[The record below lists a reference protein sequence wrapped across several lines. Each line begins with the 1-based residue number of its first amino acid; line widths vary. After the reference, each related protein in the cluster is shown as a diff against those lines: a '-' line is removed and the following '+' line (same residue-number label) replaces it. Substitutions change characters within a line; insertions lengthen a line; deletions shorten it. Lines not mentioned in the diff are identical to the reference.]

1 MGPLLLPPE
10 ALLLGS
16 GRARSSTAESLLH
29 YDVEVSGFP
38 SSHAGH
44 VVLLGLKEQDYP
56 GATRLEEWPTW
67 TLPVLQWAR
76 RQGAVTGYAHSGWGL
91 QIRDRQ
97 IPSAEVPAFDG
108 IGANEYIV
116 TVTHP
121 DAVDFISTVDT
132 PWPWELNI
140 WYHTLN
146 LGFRTRISGET
157 DFPCIYDDRVGL
169 GRTYTKL
176 DRLTYRGWL
185 DALRA
190 GRSYV
195 SDGLSHLMDFAV
207 NGVAVGTG
215 DGTVTATG
223 AVGRGDRA
231 RHGAA
236 RRGRRRGHRR
246 HGPPIRSRTGTSSGR
261 AWRARA
267 RCRSSF
273 SSTGASSRPRRVV
286 ADGNPHDLRVTL
298 PVARS
303 GWIAA
308 RILPSSHTNPVFVHR
323 GPAADAAVDG
333 QRTMGP
339 RGGRAVLAAEDAQH
353 PRERA
358 RGGVGRVRPRAGGV
372 PEVAGVGHRGVR
384 RRRNRTSMREG
395 AMATTARRRGLTSG
409 TREGHRC

>member
-1 MGPLLLPPE
+1 M
-10 ALLLGS
+10 
-16 GRARSSTAESLLH
+16 
-29 YDVEVSGFP
+29 
-38 SSHAGH
+38 
-44 VVLLGLKEQDYP
+44 
-56 GATRLEEWPTW
+56 
-67 TLPVLQWAR
+67 
-76 RQGAVTGYAHSGWGL
+76 

-97 IPSAEVPAFDG
+97 LPSAEVPAFDG

-121 DAVDFISTVDT
+121 GAVDFISTVDT

-215 DGTVTATG
+215 DGTVTA
-223 AVGRGDRA
+223 RGPSVEATVRVTARLDEAADAAIAARPADEKPYWDIERA
-231 RHGAA
+231 RVAGT
-236 RRGRRRGHRR
+236 REVPVEFLVNGRVVA
-246 HGPPIRSRTGTSSGR
+246 T
-261 AWRARA
+261 
-267 RCRSSF
+267 
-273 SSTGASSRPRRVV
+273 RRVV

-298 PVARS
+298 PVTRS

-308 RILPSSHTNPVFVHR
+308 RILPSSHTNPVFVIVDKQ
-323 GPAADAAVDG
+323 PLKPSKASAQWALEAVEKCWR
-333 QRTMGP
+333 QKMT
-339 RGGRAVLAAEDAQH
+339 QH
-353 PRERA
+353 PRERTC
-358 RGGVGRVRPRAGGV
+358 GGVGRLRPRASGVSEVVGG
-372 PEVAGVGHRGVR
+372 G
-384 RRRNRTSMREG
+384 
-395 AMATTARRRGLTSG
+395 RRGLRSRCAHWHELTQG
-409 TREGHRC
+409 AKAHRC

>member
-1 MGPLLLPPE
+1 M
-10 ALLLGS
+10 
-16 GRARSSTAESLLH
+16 STAESLIH

-44 VVLLGLKEQDYP
+44 VVLLGLKDQDYP
-56 GATRLEEWPTW
+56 GTARLEDWPTW

-91 QIRDRQ
+91 QIRDRE
-97 IPSAEVPAFDG
+97 IPSPEVPAFDG

-195 SDGLSHLMDFAV
+195 SDGLSHLMDFTCEWR
-207 NGVAVGTG
+207 GRGYRRRHG
-215 DGTVTATG
+215 DGER

-231 RHGAA
+231 RHGA
-236 RRGRRRGHRR
+236 
-246 HGPPIRSRTGTSSGR
+246 T
-261 AWRARA
+261 
-267 RCRSSF
+267 
-273 SSTGASSRPRRVV
+273 
-286 ADGNPHDLRVTL
+286 
-298 PVARS
+298 
-303 GWIAA
+303 
-308 RILPSSHTNPVFVHR
+308 
-323 GPAADAAVDG
+323 
-333 QRTMGP
+333 
-339 RGGRAVLAAEDAQH
+339 
-353 PRERA
+353 
-358 RGGVGRVRPRAGGV
+358 
-372 PEVAGVGHRGVR
+372 
-384 RRRNRTSMREG
+384 
-395 AMATTARRRGLTSG
+395 
-409 TREGHRC
+409 

>member
-1 MGPLLLPPE
+1 MHAAGCSHYQDPTQGVTPEDMIRQVRGESLNIGSVLTWGPCYYHQKRYFTG
-10 ALLLGS
+10 AGRAS
-16 GRARSSTAESLLH
+16 VHGRARCSTTTSR
-29 YDVEVSGFP
+29 VSGFP

-44 VVLLGLKEQDYP
+44 LVLLGLKNQDYP
-56 GATRLEEWPTW
+56 GTARLEDWPTW
-67 TLPVLQWAR
+67 TLPVLQWAK

-97 IPSAEVPAFDG
+97 LPSAEVPPFDG

-185 DALRA
+185 DALRD

-195 SDGLSHLMDFAV
+195 SDGLSHLMDFTV

-215 DGTVTATG
+215 DGTVTAS
-223 AVGRGDRA
+223 GRRSRRRCASRRDSTRAGSTRHRGTPADEKPYWDIERA
-231 RHGAA
+231 RVPGTREVPVEFLVNGTRRRDTAD
-236 RRGRRRGHRR
+236 RGRRQ
-246 HGPPIRSRTGTSSGR
+246 
-261 AWRARA
+261 A
-267 RCRSSF
+267 
-273 SSTGASSRPRRVV
+273 
-286 ADGNPHDLRVTL
+286 
-298 PVARS
+298 ARS
-303 GWIAA
+303 P
-308 RILPSSHTNPVFVHR
+308 R
-323 GPAADAAVDG
+323 DAAG
-333 QRTMGP
+333 RRAAAGSP
-339 RGGRAVLAAEDAQH
+339 RGSC
-353 PRERA
+353 
-358 RGGVGRVRPRAGGV
+358 
-372 PEVAGVGHRGVR
+372 R
-384 RRRNRTSMREG
+384 RRTP
-395 AMATTARRRGLTSG
+395 
-409 TREGHRC
+409 TRCS